1 MIDYM
6 DEFVKSTNFN
16 QNKPIREIV
25 YESLRKTIIS
35 GVIPVGERIVEKEYA
50 SRLNI
55 SRTPVREALRMLEME
70 ELIESIPR
78 VGVVVKRISP
88 EDVVEIYKIRQQ
100 LEILATTTAMENI
113 TKEEINEIK
122 DLLDLTEQKNNEGD
136 VEEVIRLFGEFNKK
150 IYKASGMKRLAGM
163 IGRLNEYIQR
173 FRNISISENE
183 RREKALREHREILR
197 LIEEKNKPGLEKI
210 IHDHLQVS
218 IEVVMRDMKNKQNSR
233 R

>member
-122 DLLDLTEQKNNEGD
+122 ELLDLTEQKNNEGD

-183 RREKALREHREILR
+183 RREKALREHREILK

-210 IHDHLQVS
+210 IHDHYRFLL
-218 IEVVMRDMKNKQNSR
+218 R
-233 R
+233 

>member
-122 DLLDLTEQKNNEGD
+122 ELLDLTEQKNNEGD

-183 RREKALREHREILR
+183 RREKALREHREILK